1 MRKRYF
7 YVIKPQ
13 NFLPLRE
20 NKGKLRIPYGKGFG
34 SEFAYGKGFG
44 QTPPPHPQGGGV
56 HSYAL
61 WESKKLKPMLMG
73 KDLAKHPPTPGG
85 GIKVTW

>member
-1 MRKRYF
+1 MNGNSPNTTQCPPIMSGGQLN
-7 YVIKPQ
+7 VG
-13 NFLPLRE
+13 FLDSHDD
-20 NKGKLRIPYGKGFG
+20 K
-34 SEFAYGKGFG
+34 
-44 QTPPPHPQGGGV
+44 T
-56 HSYAL
+56 YAL

>member
-1 MRKRYF
+1 M
-7 YVIKPQ
+7 
-13 NFLPLRE
+13 
-20 NKGKLRIPYGKGFG
+20 GKGLAQN
-34 SEFAYGKGFG
+34 SLMGKDSAK
-44 QTPPPHPQGGGV
+44 HP
-56 HSYAL
+56 YAL